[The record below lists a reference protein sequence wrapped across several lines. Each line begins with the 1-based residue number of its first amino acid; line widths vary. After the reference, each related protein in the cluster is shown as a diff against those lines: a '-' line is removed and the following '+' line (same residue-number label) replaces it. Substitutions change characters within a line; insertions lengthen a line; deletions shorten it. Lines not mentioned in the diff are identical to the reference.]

1 VTERDSDSLLP
12 MLTSDVEHVVR
23 FTPSWR
29 GYARTEVDAFV
40 TRSERELA
48 ALRARVEDLEIAL
61 HETESRHGE
70 TAADAAR
77 WRALYEDSVPP
88 FEELGTR
95 VAEILGL
102 ADAEARERVRAAE
115 EQAAAIL
122 GEAGARAAA
131 LVTEAEERAS
141 TRESEAEER
150 VSLRE
155 ARLEERESQAEQ
167 QAADTIASAE
177 RRAAELAGAAEEQA
191 AARETES
198 AERVQRLEQ
207 EHASLV
213 ERLSGIRDVLSQLP
227 GLGTVAAAGL
237 EQVAGESGPVGATG
251 DADATLLAAPV
262 TDDEAAGT
270 EAEAEAAGTEAEAES
285 GEDPRDPDATVVG
298 AVPAVDETQ
307 VQQVVAE
314 ARSGKPR
321 R

>member
-29 GYARTEVDAFV
+29 GYARTEVDTFV

-70 TAADAAR
+70 TAAEAAR

-150 VSLRE
+150 ASLRE
-155 ARLEERESQAEQ
+155 ARVDERESQAEQ

-177 RRAAELAGAAEEQA
+177 QRAAELAKAAEERA
-191 AARETES
+191 VARETES

-227 GLGTVAAAGL
+227 GLGPVAAGL
-237 EQVAGESGPVGATG
+237 GQVAGESAPAGATD

-262 TDDEAAGT
+262 TDDEPAGT
-270 EAEAEAAGTEAEAES
+270 EAEVESAETQH
-285 GEDPRDPDATVVG
+285 DPDATVVG

-307 VQQVVAE
+307 VQQVVTE
-314 ARSGKPR
+314 AGSRKPR

>member
-23 FTPSWR
+23 FAPAWR
-29 GYARTEVDAFV
+29 GYARAEVDAFV
-40 TRSERELA
+40 NRSERELA

-61 HETESRHGE
+61 HETESRHGD
-70 TAADAAR
+70 TAAEAAR

-115 EQAAAIL
+115 EQAAAIM
-122 GEAGARAAA
+122 GEAGARAAT

-141 TRESEAEER
+141 AREAEAEER
-150 VSLRE
+150 ASLRE
-155 ARLEERESQAEQ
+155 ARVEERESQAEQ
-167 QAADTIASAE
+167 QAADTLASAE
-177 RRAAELAGAAEEQA
+177 RRAAELAGAAEERA
-191 AARETES
+191 AAREAES

-213 ERLSGIRDVLSQLP
+213 ERLAGIRDVLSQLP
-227 GLGTVAAAGL
+227 GLGPVAAAGL
-237 EQVAGESGPVGATG
+237 AQVVDESVSEGPGG
-251 DADATLLAAPV
+251 GPESAP
-262 TDDEAAGT
+262 
-270 EAEAEAAGTEAEAES
+270 AESAPEPAEAEAES
-285 GEDPRDPDATVVG
+285 DEDQRDPDATVVG

-307 VQQVVAE
+307 VQQVVTE
-314 ARSGKPR
+314 AGSGKPR

>member
-23 FTPSWR
+23 FAPSWR
-29 GYARTEVDAFV
+29 GYARAEVDAFV

-48 ALRARVEDLEIAL
+48 ALRARVEDLEVAL

-70 TAADAAR
+70 TAAEAAR

-102 ADAEARERVRAAE
+102 ADAEARERVQAAE
-115 EQAAAIL
+115 EQAAAVL

-131 LVTEAEERAS
+131 MVTEAEERAS
-141 TRESEAEER
+141 TREAAAEER
-150 VSLRE
+150 ASLRE
-155 ARLEERESQAEQ
+155 TRAEERESEAEQ

-177 RRAAELAGAAEEQA
+177 RRATELAEAAEERA
-191 AARETES
+191 S
-198 AERVQRLEQ
+198 AFEADSVERVQRLAQ

-227 GLGTVAAAGL
+227 GLGPVAAAGL
-237 EQVAGESGPVGATG
+237 GQEAEPGIRAVRDDAGATQ
-251 DADATLLAAPV
+251 LVAPV
-262 TDDEAAGT
+262 TDDEPPG
-270 EAEAEAAGTEAEAES
+270 AEAAAD
-285 GEDPRDPDATVVG
+285 EDLRDADATVVG

-307 VQQVVAE
+307 VQQVVTE
-314 ARSGKPR
+314 AGSRKPR